1 MGEPATT
8 SKNKPWVWV
17 LWWQIDPAELDRQVS
32 QYDNLPIY
40 RSMRGI
46 SVLCLTF
53 SAAVTA
59 ASAYFR
65 VANIDATAYFDAAT
79 MLLLAVFIFLG
90 HRWAMIGAMVVWT
103 AEKIIS
109 LSDTVTLMQSS
120 GGLIVSQLIWWTLYL
135 HAFYFAFRIEQ
146 RRRAIGRSGPP
157 PPS

>member
-1 MGEPATT
+1 MDEPATA

-17 LWWQIDPAELDRQVS
+17 VWWQIDPAELDRQVS
-32 QYDNLPIY
+32 QYDDLPVY

-46 SVLCLTF
+46 SGLCLLF

-59 ASAYFR
+59 VSAFFGI
-65 VANIDATAYFDAAT
+65 ANIDATAYLDVAT

-90 HRWAMIGAMVVWT
+90 HRWAMIGAMMVWT

-120 GGLIVSQLIWWTLYL
+120 GGLIVGQLIWWAAYM

-146 RRRAIGRSGPP
+146 RRRSIRRASAKAD
-157 PPS
+157 